1 MCLGAMLFADY
12 KIELRAMYYGLGSFA
27 NNMIELRAMYYGL
40 GSFADNRI
48 ELRAMYVV
56 ALLTIRLNWG
66 AMYY

>member
-12 KIELRAMYYGLGSFA
+12 KIELRAMYYGLD
-27 NNMIELRAMYYGL
+27 
-40 GSFADNRI
+40 SFADNRI
-48 ELRAMYVV
+48 ELRAMYMV